1 MTNNEIVKILKDTYP
16 RDIRKQLVKTII
28 EDEKLNT
35 NYDKKEQYL
44 IINQIFS
51 YVLKELNWTLSSS
64 SSTWDDNPL
73 KIMKDVFP
81 NVENTKW
88 YKEQEIL
95 ISKDI
100 SIQAN

>member
-51 YVLKELNWTLSSS
+51 TFFLL
-64 SSTWDDNPL
+64 
-73 KIMKDVFP
+73 
-81 NVENTKW
+81 
-88 YKEQEIL
+88 
-95 ISKDI
+95 
-100 SIQAN
+100 